1 MTISLKD
8 VSNIAKLS
16 RIGLDESETLLMQS
30 QLAGIFN
37 WIDQLQNIDV
47 SAVNLHDFPQSQMQ
61 EREDLVTCSNQIK
74 EVTQNAPQIA
84 HEMYAVPKVVE

>member
-61 EREDLVTCSNQIK
+61 ERDDLVTCGNQIK

>member
-47 SAVNLHDFPQSQMQ
+47 STVNLHDFPQSQMQ
-61 EREDLVTCSNQIK
+61 EREDVVTCSNQIK